1 MLPSMLAVMAAL
13 NKVPGHEEWK
23 IRNMM
28 SMALCFA
35 DGGGTK
41 AADTTE
47 AGRILQRAYDLAAQN
62 KLFGIQKEVAMLQ
75 VHLSCQGGDIGKA
88 GLSAARS
95 TAPREPSPGKAK
107 ASPRGSPQRTSV
119 ALDEEGA
126 LRMIQAVITA
136 KPADKG
142 AAEQLLREA
151 QSKVD
156 PNPDGNAKGANL
168 GPVARAAWAAAVLA
182 DHTIAKPAPAP
193 ARPPRTP
200 PSDDEPIVNAVAPT
214 YEQNAPQSAIEEL
227 DEAALE
233 VHQRAMDN
241 LDDVVTAFMK
251 LKDVEG
257 IHEAARLIWNAGLVL
272 LQPDRRR
279 FVKRAFNSAAK
290 ALEELN
296 GIVEEAVLLHSDT
309 LHKHFIFADAAVVQ
323 EPNGIEEEAVLLV
336 ERSKESR
343 NPTIK
348 RDLLARAIEKLSA
361 LPLIQPPAPTDSG
374 PQRASDQVA
383 CRCRTVVWSDLLRS
397 AWGNVTRGGTAG
409 GASSKGSSGVSAAP
423 KMEDMVRTAAPY
435 CLHAAWSPEV
445 DREMVVLQAEV
456 AFIEAEAAVAAIKRR
471 GYEVLPPMKQVA
483 PTMATTADGTQIRCP
498 SNSSEQLQELVVQ
511 AILRG
516 MRAGVSVNEPW
527 LVLNGAV
534 LAWNTY
540 LPIMHQHRYCELHR
554 VLIPA
559 VDLLL
564 QLNGPEINGSL
575 VCIMAEAAAKSLEHT
590 LLLSLLLPPRQS
602 TKAPDPKPVPAPP
615 ASKPG
620 QRGSAG
626 KSGTPPT
633 PPPAL
638 EPLPTYRYGHTHGY
652 EVLPAARVKAG
663 ERPVV
668 GVIEALARGS
678 GGEPELRE
686 AMEILKG
693 LPLLS
698 VELWAKLARAAA
710 GVQVWNVALE
720 CSREAAK
727 VMPLGFELN
736 DIEVPSEVPEIDS
749 NGWFWLAVSESI
761 EGRAIMALVRPR
773 AQSDVTQLNLR
784 RTALDSFVVASRFAC
799 FVRKADLGEHV
810 ARLAW
815 AAAKPFLRKPLL
827 RVSIIRPLGIITS
840 NLNMLGALDRHF
852 QVHLNV
858 VLLEALS
865 SGRMWAEALTCVD
878 EAMRCIPN
886 RSLHRPLLTWKSYC
900 LAQSGRNALSEM
912 AKVKEYIPEYQGHA
926 WAVLS
931 HHSAARYDQVHALQ
945 QSIKAVAM
953 QPWNKADYLAEYA
966 EWLISSGQND
976 GDTAEDVLLSAADA
990 LLEFD
995 VGEEDEE
1002 EEAVKKEE
1010 KPVAPED
1017 PKKKKKKKR
1026 LGKSIEEASLDPNK
1040 PPAKLTAP
1048 LLDRLM
1054 RIWVMLSQVANSA
1067 DEHTDYMLTAHHY
1080 AVRMLTSSIIAA
1092 HHVPKSSSSQPT
1104 GPPPTAPDAAPA
1116 DSTAAGSGGGSG
1128 GADTPADAAS
1138 ESGTAAASTAAPGS
1152 PRNAEGRSA
1161 EAGQGEQ
1168 PGPGAGGSKRG
1179 STAGTEQTGA
1189 EGERADGGAGEEQPG
1204 GRTGADD
1211 QGDVKEK
1218 MRYPP
1223 LPDTLEGWARYP
1235 FTPELVGRLAADTS
1249 VLALSPQTL
1258 PEAEVT
1264 VAALDLLIRDLRRR
1278 GFDVHVLPLFQLQR
1292 LVAKL
1297 ALRSETKR
1305 KGVLGNKQRDSL
1317 SLMGGETGGGK
1328 EGLRDGTVQ
1337 SFLQGGRSS
1346 VAADPNN
1353 TPQWLLDAASDMAAG
1368 GCTAGNAT
1376 GTAGVFGA
1384 STGVGGGS
1392 GTAAS
1397 QPIDISSGGLLHHVR
1412 SLLLLRPVAL
1422 HDVQLRKLSQLLLT
1436 DMLTMRAN
1444 GVFNW
1449 KKHYDQAVSLCGQ
1462 VMAALAAREAGIP
1475 HIEALLHQSLLQMRG
1490 HCCIRWGGA
1499 AAAIP
1504 ATVTRRCCARHCSI
1518 GFFAAGAS
1526 LLHEMRGGAAA
1537 AAAITASW
1545 KEVLLLH
1552 QSLRH

>member
-1 MLPSMLAVMAAL
+1 MALQEAIEKNLKRDTCDGSTLKEAFSAITRNLSHQSTYRAGLESLVICAETALKVRNLDVAKRCLETYFLEVRRYSGALARVEVRDQFLVRAQYALGCLVSALSCGLKGQPLIDGTLEAVRHVLAGLSLAEQNSKRYTFLLYNGSVHHWHVVQPLQRAGLRHHMLPSMLAVMAAL

-28 SMALCFA
+28 SMALCLA

-47 AGRILQRAYDLAAQN
+47 AGKILQRAYDLAAQN
-62 KLFGIQKEVAMLQ
+62 KLSGIQKEVAMLQ
-75 VHLSCQGGDIGKA
+75 VHLSCQGGDISKA
-88 GLSAARS
+88 GLSATRS
-95 TAPREPSPGKAK
+95 SAPREPSPGKTR

-151 QSKVD
+151 QSKAKVD
-156 PNPDGNAKGANL
+156 PNPDGKGANL

-182 DHTIAKPAPAP
+182 DHSIAKPTPAP

-200 PSDDEPIVNAVAPT
+200 PSGERATTPPSRVPPQGPPADTGASLAACAEKLASRAAVSGDLAPRIWA
-214 YEQNAPQSAIEEL
+214 ELARVKLSLRNAPQSAIEEL

-272 LQPDRRR
+272 LQPNKRR

-290 ALEELN
+290 ALEVISSPLHRLRVHLHLEVAKCDAGDDSLIKASQEVSKA
-296 GIVEEAVLLHSDT
+296 GALDYVATPEERMQHALERPLDRYLMPLATSLALRT
-309 LHKHFIFADAAVVQ
+309 SLTQ

-409 GASSKGSSGVSAAP
+409 GASKGSSGVGAAP

-435 CLHAAWSPEV
+435 CLHAAWSPDV

-483 PTMATTADGTQIRCP
+483 PTMATAADGTQIRCP

-602 TKAPDPKPVPAPP
+602 TKAADSKAAPAAP
-615 ASKPG
+615 ASKSG
-620 QRGSAG
+620 QRGTG

-633 PPPAL
+633 PPTAL

-652 EVLPAARVKAG
+652 EVLPAARVKAAG
-663 ERPVV
+663 LAPHSNPVSAAMLQSHFPLCTSNCEAALSKAGTAQSQSLFEAYARLQQLRGQAVSIPHGTAATSERTSKVV

-727 VMPLGFELN
+727 VMPLGLELN
-736 DIEVPSEVPEIDS
+736 DIEAPSEVPEIDS

-799 FVRKADLGEHV
+799 FVRKADLVEHV

-840 NLNMLGALDRHF
+840 NLNMLGAADRHF

-886 RSLHRPLLTWKSYC
+886 RSLHRPLLTWKAYC

-912 AKVKEYIPEYQGHA
+912 TKVKEYIPEYQGHA

-931 HHSAARYDQVHALQ
+931 HHSAARYDQVQALQ
-945 QSIKAVAM
+945 QSFKAVAM
-953 QPWNKADYLAEYA
+953 QPWNKADYLTEYA

-1002 EEAVKKEE
+1002 EEEAVKKEE
-1010 KPVAPED
+1010 KPMAAED

-1080 AVRMLTSSIIAA
+1080 AVRMLTSAIIAA
-1092 HHVPKSSSSQPT
+1092 HHVPKSGSSQPKEH
-1104 GPPPTAPDAAPA
+1104 PPAAPDATAA
-1116 DSTAAGSGGGSG
+1116 DGTAAGGGGGSG
-1128 GADTPADAAS
+1128 GTETPADVVS
-1138 ESGTAAASTAAPGS
+1138 ESGTAAATAA
-1152 PRNAEGRSA
+1152 A
-1161 EAGQGEQ
+1161 
-1168 PGPGAGGSKRG
+1168 
-1179 STAGTEQTGA
+1179 
-1189 EGERADGGAGEEQPG
+1189 
-1204 GRTGADD
+1204 
-1211 QGDVKEK
+1211 
-1218 MRYPP
+1218 
-1223 LPDTLEGWARYP
+1223 
-1235 FTPELVGRLAADTS
+1235 
-1249 VLALSPQTL
+1249 
-1258 PEAEVT
+1258 
-1264 VAALDLLIRDLRRR
+1264 
-1278 GFDVHVLPLFQLQR
+1278 
-1292 LVAKL
+1292 
-1297 ALRSETKR
+1297 
-1305 KGVLGNKQRDSL
+1305 
-1317 SLMGGETGGGK
+1317 
-1328 EGLRDGTVQ
+1328 
-1337 SFLQGGRSS
+1337 
-1346 VAADPNN
+1346 
-1353 TPQWLLDAASDMAAG
+1353 
-1368 GCTAGNAT
+1368 
-1376 GTAGVFGA
+1376 
-1384 STGVGGGS
+1384 
-1392 GTAAS
+1392 
-1397 QPIDISSGGLLHHVR
+1397 
-1412 SLLLLRPVAL
+1412 
-1422 HDVQLRKLSQLLLT
+1422 
-1436 DMLTMRAN
+1436 
-1444 GVFNW
+1444 
-1449 KKHYDQAVSLCGQ
+1449 
-1462 VMAALAAREAGIP
+1462 
-1475 HIEALLHQSLLQMRG
+1475 
-1490 HCCIRWGGA
+1490 
-1499 AAAIP
+1499 P
-1504 ATVTRRCCARHCSI
+1504 ATPS
-1518 GFFAAGAS
+1518 
-1526 LLHEMRGGAAA
+1526 
-1537 AAAITASW
+1537 
-1545 KEVLLLH
+1545 
-1552 QSLRH
+1552 